1 MSPLLRKIEGV
12 ANVCIII
19 VAIVVCIAAVKYFRT
34 KATGTS
40 APPPSI
46 VAGTKI
52 NLANEDWASN
62 RKTLLL
68 GLSTNCKYCSASAE
82 FYQRLAQAA
91 SANTKLVA
99 VLPQPRQESQ
109 QYLAALKLAIDD
121 IQQVPPSSL
130 GIRGTPT
137 LILVNSAGA
146 VTNSWVGQLP
156 HDKEEE
162 VLAAVR

>member
-1 MSPLLRKIEGV
+1 MNGLLKKIEVV
-12 ANVCIII
+12 ANLSIVV

-34 KATGTS
+34 KATESGATI
-40 APPPSI
+40 A
-46 VAGTKI
+46 AGSKI
-52 NLANEDWASN
+52 NLPNEHWGRN

-68 GLSTNCKYCSASAE
+68 GLSTDCKYCSASAE

-91 SANTKLVA
+91 AANTKLVA
-99 VLPQPRQESQ
+99 VLPQSREESQ
-109 QYLAALKLAIDD
+109 QYLTALKLAIED
-121 IQQVPPSSL
+121 IQQASPAAL

-137 LILVNSAGA
+137 LILVNSAGS
-146 VTNSWVGQLP
+146 VTNFWVGQLP

>member
-1 MSPLLRKIEGV
+1 MSGLLKKIEVV
-12 ANVCIII
+12 ANLSIVV

-34 KATGTS
+34 KGS
-40 APPPSI
+40 GAPTTTI
-46 VAGTKI
+46 AAGSKI
-52 NLANEDWASN
+52 NLPNEDWGRN

-99 VLPQPRQESQ
+99 VLPQSREESQ
-109 QYLAALKLAIDD
+109 QYLTALKLAIED
-121 IQQVPPSSL
+121 IQQASPAAL

-137 LILVNSAGA
+137 LILVNSAGS
-146 VTNSWVGQLP
+146 VTNFWVGQLP

>member
-1 MSPLLRKIEGV
+1 MSGLLKKIEVV
-12 ANVCIII
+12 ANLSIVV

-34 KATGTS
+34 KATGSGAST
-40 APPPSI
+40 ANI
-46 VAGTKI
+46 AAGSKI
-52 NLANEDWASN
+52 NLPNEDWGRN
-62 RKTLLL
+62 RTTLLL

-99 VLPQPRQESQ
+99 VLPQSREESQ
-109 QYLAALKLAIDD
+109 QYLTALKLAIED
-121 IQQVPPSSL
+121 IQQASPAAL

-137 LILVNSAGA
+137 LILVNSAGS
-146 VTNSWVGQLP
+146 VTNFWVGELP

>member
-1 MSPLLRKIEGV
+1 MNGLQKKSEVG
-12 ANVCIII
+12 ANLSIVV

-34 KATGTS
+34 KGTGAATATI
-40 APPPSI
+40 A
-46 VAGTKI
+46 AGSKI
-52 NLANEDWASN
+52 SLPNEDWGRN

-99 VLPQPRQESQ
+99 VLPQSREESQ
-109 QYLAALKLAIDD
+109 QYLTALKLAIED
-121 IQQVPPSSL
+121 IQQASPAAL

-137 LILVNSAGA
+137 LILVNSAGS
-146 VTNSWVGQLP
+146 VTNFWVGQLP

>member
-1 MSPLLRKIEGV
+1 MSGLLKKIEVV
-12 ANVCIII
+12 ANLSIVV

-34 KATGTS
+34 KATESGATI
-40 APPPSI
+40 A
-46 VAGTKI
+46 AGSKI
-52 NLANEDWASN
+52 NLPNEDWGRN

-68 GLSTNCKYCSASAE
+68 GLSTNCKYCSASGE

-99 VLPQPRQESQ
+99 VLPQSREESQ
-109 QYLAALKLAIDD
+109 QYLTALKLAIED
-121 IQQVPPSSL
+121 IQQASPAAL

-137 LILVNSAGA
+137 LILVNSAGS
-146 VTNSWVGQLP
+146 VTNFWVGQLP
-156 HDKEEE
+156 PDKEEE

>member
-1 MSPLLRKIEGV
+1 MSGLLKKIEVV
-12 ANVCIII
+12 ANLSIVV

-34 KATGTS
+34 KATESGATI
-40 APPPSI
+40 A
-46 VAGTKI
+46 AGSKI
-52 NLANEDWASN
+52 SLPNEDWGRN

-68 GLSTNCKYCSASAE
+68 GLSTNCKYCSASAA

-99 VLPQPRQESQ
+99 VLPQSREESQ
-109 QYLAALKLAIDD
+109 QYLTALKLAIED
-121 IQQVPPSSL
+121 IQQASPAAL

-137 LILVNSAGA
+137 LILVNSAGS
-146 VTNSWVGQLP
+146 VTNFWVGQLP

>member
-1 MSPLLRKIEGV
+1 MNGLLKKIEVV
-12 ANVCIII
+12 ANLSIVV

-34 KATGTS
+34 KATGADAHT
-40 APPPSI
+40 ATI
-46 VAGTKI
+46 AAGSKM
-52 NLANEDWASN
+52 NLPNEDWGRN

-68 GLSTNCKYCSASAE
+68 GLSTNCKYCSASAG

-99 VLPQPRQESQ
+99 VLPQSREESQ
-109 QYLAALKLAIDD
+109 QYLAALKLPIEN
-121 IQQVPPSSL
+121 IQQASPAAL

-137 LILVNSAGA
+137 LILVNSAGS
-146 VTNSWVGQLP
+146 VTNLWVGQLP